1 MGARRRQG
9 LTATGVEN
17 FVFLAVLFAALCHAG
32 WNALIKVGLDP
43 LSTTTL
49 ISIGSGVVALAFLP
63 LVGLPAWA
71 AWPWLIASVIIHLV
85 YFAALIEAYRT
96 GDLGQV
102 YPIARG
108 SAPLM
113 TAAATT
119 LLVGEHF
126 SLMGWGGIV
135 ALVSG
140 VFMLSAH
147 GGRELAQI
155 DRRAIGFALLTA
167 LTICAYSVVDGIG
180 ARLSANPN
188 AYSAWLFVGIGIVM
202 VPYAL
207 YRDGRDVIPAMQ
219 TYWRR
224 GFTGGALQLLSY
236 GIAIWAMTVA
246 PIAIVATLRETSV
259 LFGAV
264 IAVVILKEPL
274 RAVRIAA
281 ALLIVCGL
289 VLIRLQ

>member
-1 MGARRRQG
+1 M
-9 LTATGVEN
+9 EN
-17 FVFLAVLFAALCHAG
+17 FVFLAVLFAAACHAG

-49 ISIGSGVVALAFLP
+49 ISLGAGLVALALVP
-63 LVGLPAWA
+63 LVGMPASA
-71 AWPWLIASVIIHLV
+71 AWPWLIASVIVHLC
-85 YFAALIEAYRT
+85 YFASLIESYRT

-119 LLVGEHF
+119 VFVGEKL
-126 SLMGWGGIV
+126 SLIGWTGILSLV
-135 ALVSG
+135 AG
-140 VFMLSAH
+140 VLLLSAR
-147 GGRELAQI
+147 GGRELAEV
-155 DRRAIGFALLTA
+155 DRRAIGFALFTA

-188 AYSAWLFVGIGIVM
+188 AYSVWLFIGIAFVM
-202 VPYAL
+202 LPYAI
-207 YRDGRDVIPAMQ
+207 YRDGPDVIPAMRRF
-219 TYWRR
+219 WRR
-224 GFTGGALQLLSY
+224 GLAGGALQLLSY
-236 GIAIWAMTVA
+236 GIAIWAMTAA

-264 IAVVILKEPL
+264 IAVVVLKEPL
-274 RAVRIAA
+274 RAARVVAA
-281 ALLIVCGL
+281 CLIVCGL
-289 VLIRLQ
+289 ILIRLQ

>member
-1 MGARRRQG
+1 M
-9 LTATGVEN
+9 EN
-17 FVFLAVLFAALCHAG
+17 VVFLAVLFAAACHAG

-49 ISIGSGVVALAFLP
+49 ISIGSGVVALVFLP
-63 LVGLPAWA
+63 LVGVPALA
-71 AWPWLIASVIIHLV
+71 AWPWLAASVVIHLV
-85 YFAALIEAYRT
+85 YFASLIESYRT

-113 TAAATT
+113 TAGATT
-119 LLVGEHF
+119 IFIGEKL
-126 SLMGWGGIV
+126 SLIGWTGIF
-135 ALVSG
+135 ALVAG
-140 VFMLSAH
+140 VLLLSAR

-155 DRRAIGFALLTA
+155 DRRAIGFAFFTA
-167 LTICAYSVVDGIG
+167 LTICAYSVMDGVG

-188 AYSAWLFVGIGIVM
+188 AYSLWLFVGIAIVM
-202 VPYAL
+202 LPYAV
-207 YRDGRDVIPAMQ
+207 YRDGPDVIPAMQ
-219 TYWRR
+219 RFWRR
-224 GFTGGALQLLSY
+224 GFAGGALQVLSY

-264 IAVVILKEPL
+264 IAVVVLKEPL

-281 ALLIVCGL
+281 ACLIVCGL
-289 VLIRLQ
+289 ILIRLQ